1 MPWVEPAYIEAPSKK
16 PPMGIGLRCLI
27 VLLIGVACGMVV
39 GVTSTKMHQPAVI
52 ECSE

>member
-1 MPWVEPAYIEAPSKK
+1 MPWVEPAYEENSKPK
-16 PPMGIGLRCLI
+16 VPTGIGLKCLI

-39 GVTSTKMHQPAVI
+39 GVTSTKIHQPTVI